1 MKFDLSMVISLL
13 LAVLCVVGGMQLA
26 SWLAAS
32 EKTPW
37 PEIGMVGGWVIYRAG
52 WSWWKKQRQTPG

>member
-1 MKFDLSMVISLL
+1 MLISLL

-26 SWLAAS
+26 VWLAGS

-37 PEIGMVGGWVIYRAG
+37 PEAGMVGGWVLYRAG
-52 WSWWKKQRQTPG
+52 WSWWKRRAGVG